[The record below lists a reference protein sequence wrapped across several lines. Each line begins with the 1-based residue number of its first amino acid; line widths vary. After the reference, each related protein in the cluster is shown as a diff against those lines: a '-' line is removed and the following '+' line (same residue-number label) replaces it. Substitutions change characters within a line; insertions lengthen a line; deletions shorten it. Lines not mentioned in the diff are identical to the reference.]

1 MRRRECLGA
10 LAPRIGDQ
18 LIATRV
24 GPGGLGWGEKILH
37 EGILYGPAL
46 GFTTA
51 LALGIAVGL
60 PQRRA
65 ISIDTDGG
73 ILMGLGV
80 LATIGALNPP
90 NLTVLIFDNGAYG
103 STGGQP
109 SATSRGVS
117 LAEMARGAGIR
128 NVREVFDV
136 PAFLEAFDS
145 ADTANGATLILAKV
159 DVETKATESQG
170 KILGD
175 GRENMYRFVRY
186 VERTEGR
193 LILRMLRPGRFERD
207 LATQLSF
214 GGKREV

>member
-10 LAPRIGDQ
+10 LAPRIDDQ

-24 GPGGLGWGEKILH
+24 GPGGLGWGGKILH

-60 PQRRA
+60 PHRRT

-73 ILMGLGV
+73 ILMGLCV
-80 LATIGALNPP
+80 LATLGALNPA

-109 SATSRGVS
+109 SATSQGAN
-117 LAEMARGAGIR
+117 LAVMAKGAGIR
-128 NVREVFDV
+128 NVREVADV
-136 PAFLEAFDS
+136 EAFLEAFDS
-145 ADTANGATLILAKV
+145 GETAGGSTFVVAKV
-159 DVETKATESQG
+159 AVETKATESQG

-175 GRENMYRFVRY
+175 GRENMYRFARY
-186 VERTEGR
+186 VERTEGKH
-193 LILRMLRPGRFERD
+193 ILRMLRPGRFEQEM
-207 LATQLSF
+207 ASQLSF
-214 GGKREV
+214 GGRREG